1 MTQRK
6 FIQRLACERGLT
18 LVEIIVVLIILSL
31 VMTFIGGKILGAGDT
46 TKAELTR
53 PMLKDMQMS
62 IEQFRLRYNQLPP
75 NIESLTQCTDVTGP
89 GCVPIRK
96 ADALK
101 DAWGNKLIY
110 NVEGNGGAYRLKSLG
125 ADGREGGEEV
135 NYDIFVT
142 GP

>member
-1 MTQRK
+1 MGFTHLVK
-6 FIQRLACERGLT
+6 SERGLT

-31 VMTFIGGKILGAGDT
+31 VMTFVGGQILGAGDT

-53 PMLKDMQMS
+53 TMLKDMQMS

-75 NIESLTQCTDVTGP
+75 TLDAMTGCSDITGP
-89 GCVPIRK
+89 GCTPIRK
-96 ADALK
+96 ADSLK

-110 NVEGNGGAYRLKSLG
+110 TIEGSGNAYKIRSLG
-125 ADGREGGEEV
+125 ADGKDGGEEV